1 MKTLCSLSVLSLLA
15 LTIVTS
21 SCNKNNDPDTPD
33 NWPSDSIR
41 TVKQDLNFP
50 WEILWGKDDHIW
62 MTERGGRISKIE
74 PKTGNTVFTTT
85 LSDVVSTGEGGLL
98 GMVQHPDFLTN
109 GYLYVVY
116 DYTNNGNYREK
127 VVRFSFRNN
136 SLTEPLVIIDN
147 IAAASIHNGSRLLIT
162 PDNKLLVSTGDASN
176 PAAAQNTAVV
186 NGKILR
192 LNLDGTIPADNP
204 IAGNPYW
211 SYGHRNPQGIVMV
224 NNIVYASEHGPDVQD
239 EINIIEKGINYGW
252 QNVTQNIKA
261 PIWSSGNVTVAVC
274 GLDYYNNERIP
285 QWKNSLLMTTL
296 KDATLYRFTLGA
308 DGKTVSALQKYFSGK
323 WGRLRDLCIS
333 PQGRVYLCTSN
344 GGNKDVLI
352 EIAQPG
358 S

>member
-1 MKTLCSLSVLSLLA
+1 
-15 LTIVTS
+15 
-21 SCNKNNDPDTPD
+21 
-33 NWPSDSIR
+33 
-41 TVKQDLNFP
+41 
-50 WEILWGKDDHIW
+50 
-62 MTERGGRISKIE
+62 
-74 PKTGNTVFTTT
+74 
-85 LSDVVSTGEGGLL
+85 VVSTGEGGLL

-116 DYTNNGNYREK
+116 DYTNSGNYREK

-136 SLTEPLVIIDN
+136 SLTDPLVIIDN

-162 PDNKLLVSTGDASN
+162 SDNKLLVSTGDASN

-204 IAGNPYW
+204 ISGNPYW
-211 SYGHRNPQGIVMV
+211 TYGHRNPQGMVMV
-224 NNIVYASEHGPDVQD
+224 NNTIYASEHGPDVQD
-239 EINIIEKGINYGW
+239 EINIIEKGMNYGW
-252 QNVTQNIKA
+252 QNITQNIKG

-274 GLDYYNNERIP
+274 GLDYYNNDRIG
-285 QWKNSLLMTTL
+285 QWKNSLLLATL
-296 KDATLYRFTLGA
+296 KDATLYQFTLGA
-308 DGKTVSALQKYFSGK
+308 NGQSVGTPKKYFSGK
-323 WGRLRDLCIS
+323 WGRIRDLCIS

-352 EIAQPG
+352 EISQPG